1 MATAVFFFFFF
12 FFFAMIPVLRN
23 VSFLFPGKIYIVF
36 IDVLVWMLVFKILNN
51 AFDGE
56 LL

>member
-1 MATAVFFFFFF
+1 MATAVFFFF